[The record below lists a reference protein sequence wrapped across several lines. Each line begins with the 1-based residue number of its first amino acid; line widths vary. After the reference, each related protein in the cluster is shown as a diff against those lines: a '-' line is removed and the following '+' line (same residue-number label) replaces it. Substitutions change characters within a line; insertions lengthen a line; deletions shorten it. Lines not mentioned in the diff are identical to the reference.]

1 MSDDTDAKLLASVLL
16 AAIDPFLPA
25 WADVAQRGFVC
36 DARMILVFPP
46 TTIGASAEHS
56 PSRLLPSG
64 ATTPTT
70 PVGSGMEKL
79 KCGVDT
85 GFTLE
90 KRD

>member
-1 MSDDTDAKLLASVLL
+1 
-16 AAIDPFLPA
+16 
-25 WADVAQRGFVC
+25 
-36 DARMILVFPP
+36 MILVFPP